1 MVVEV
6 SESKAECPMDEEF
19 ELIVNE
25 SFGGLG
31 GIEPCDGTPFLY
43 HRGLPGYRP
52 GPLRRLRVAERT
64 LGVRRVWVK
73 DESDRFGLP
82 AFKVLGASWAVYRR
96 LCEAL
101 GLEPGVLHPLKE
113 LKNRAMDLGPL
124 ELVTAT
130 DGNHG
135 RGVARTASWLGLG
148 ALIFMPAGSAAARI
162 DAIRSE
168 GARVTVVE
176 GDYDDAVEAAAA
188 MEGHGSWLI
197 QDTAWPGYETVPG
210 WIVEG
215 YSTIGLEADEAL
227 AALKEPPPDLVAV
240 QIGVGSL
247 AAAMVRHYR
256 SVGCEKEPRMLGVE
270 PVGAACAL
278 ESIRAGRLRSV
289 PGPHRSVMAG
299 LNCGSLSSIAWP
311 LIRDGIDAFVAIGDG
326 AAFDS
331 MRMLAAEGIVS
342 GESGASGL
350 AGLLEIAIR
359 DRETLH
365 GILGLSGVSNVLVIS
380 TEGITDPLTYD
391 RIVG

>member
-1 MVVEV
+1 M
-6 SESKAECPMDEEF
+6 SEEY

-25 SFGGLG
+25 DRGGLWG
-31 GIEPCDGTPFLY
+31 LEPCGGTPFLF

-52 GPLRRLRVAERT
+52 GPLRRLRAAEES

-96 LCEAL
+96 LCEEL
-101 GLEPGVLHPLKE
+101 GLQPEALHPLRE
-113 LKNRAMDLGPL
+113 LRNRVEDIGPL

-135 RGVARTASWLGLG
+135 RGVARTAAWLGLG
-148 ALIFMPAGSAAARI
+148 ARIFMPAGSATARI

-168 GARVTVVE
+168 GARVTIVE

-188 MEGHGSWLI
+188 MDGPGSWLV
-197 QDTAWPGYETVPG
+197 QDTAWPGYEKIPS

-215 YSTIGLEADEAL
+215 YSTIGREADEAL
-227 AALKEPPPDLVAV
+227 AALDEPRPGLVAV

-256 SVGCEKEPRMLGVE
+256 SGGSGKELRMLGVE
-270 PVGAACAL
+270 PAGAACAL
-278 ESIRAGRLRSV
+278 ESVRAGRRCTV
-289 PGPHRSVMAG
+289 PGPHESAMAG
-299 LNCGSLSSIAWP
+299 LNCGTLSSMAWP
-311 LIRDGIDAFVAIGDG
+311 LIRDGMDALVAIGDG
-326 AAFDS
+326 AAFGA
-331 MRMLAAEGIVS
+331 MRMLAEEGIVS

-350 AGLLEIAIR
+350 AGLLEIAGR
-359 DRETLH
+359 DRAALN
-365 GILGLSGVSNVLVIS
+365 GILGLGEESVILVIS
-380 TEGITDPLTYD
+380 TEGITDPALYK
-391 RIVG
+391 RIVR

>member
-1 MVVEV
+1 MVVEI
-6 SESKAECPMDEEF
+6 SKSKAECLMNKEF

-25 SFGGLG
+25 ARGGLG
-31 GIEPCDGTPFLY
+31 GLEPCGGTPFSY
-43 HRGLPGYRP
+43 HRTLPGYRP
-52 GPLRRLRVAERT
+52 GPLRRLPAAEGP

-96 LCEAL
+96 LCDEL
-101 GLEPGVLHPLKE
+101 GLDPEMLLPLQE
-113 LKNRAMDLGPL
+113 LRKRAGDIGPL

-135 RGVARTASWLGLG
+135 RGVARTAAWLGLG
-148 ALIFMPAGSAAARI
+148 ARVFMPSGSAAARI

-168 GARVTVVE
+168 GARVTVVK

-188 MEGHGSWLI
+188 REGTGSWLI
-197 QDTAWPGYETVPG
+197 QDTAWPGYEEVPG

-215 YSTIGLEADEAL
+215 YSTIGRETDEAFT
-227 AALKEPPPDLVAV
+227 ALDEQPPDLVAV

-256 SVGCEKEPRMLGVE
+256 SVGREKEPRMLGVE
-270 PVGAACAL
+270 PAGAACAL
-278 ESIRAGRLRSV
+278 ESVRAGRRCTV

-299 LNCGSLSSIAWP
+299 LNCGTLSSIAWP
-311 LIRDGIDAFVAIGDG
+311 LIRDGIDAFVSIGDR

-331 MRMLAAEGIVS
+331 MLMLAEGGIVS

-359 DRETLH
+359 DREALH
-365 GILGLSGVSNVLVIS
+365 GILGLGGESVVLVIS
-380 TEGITDPLTYD
+380 TEGITDPALYE
-391 RIVG
+391 RIVK

>member
-1 MVVEV
+1 
-6 SESKAECPMDEEF
+6 MDEKY

-25 SFGGLG
+25 SCGGLD
-31 GIEPCDGTPFLY
+31 GIEPCGGVPFSY
-43 HRGLPGYRP
+43 HRTLPGYRP
-52 GPLRRLRVAERT
+52 GPLRRLRPAEGL
-64 LGVRRVWVK
+64 LGVRRFWVK

-96 LCEAL
+96 LCEEFDI
-101 GLEPGVLHPLKE
+101 EPEVLHSRSE
-113 LKNRAMDLGPL
+113 LERRARDLGPL

-135 RGVARTASWLGLG
+135 RGVARTAAWFGLG
-148 ALIFMPAGSAAARI
+148 AHIFMPSGSAASRI

-168 GARVTVVE
+168 GALVTIVD

-188 MEGHGSWLI
+188 REGPGSWLV
-197 QDTAWPGYETVPG
+197 QDTAWPGYERIPR

-215 YSTIGLEADEAL
+215 YSTIGLEADEAF
-227 AALKEPPPDLVAV
+227 AALQEPPPDLVAV

-256 SVGCEKEPRMLGVE
+256 SGGRGKELHMLGVE

-278 ESIRAGRLRSV
+278 ESVRAGKPCSV

-299 LNCGSLSSIAWP
+299 LNCGNLSSIAWP
-311 LIRDGIDAFVAIGDG
+311 LIRDGIDAFVSICDE
-326 AAFDS
+326 AAFDA
-331 MRMLAAEGIVS
+331 MRLLAAGGIVS

-350 AGLLEIAIR
+350 AGLLEIVRR
-359 DRETLH
+359 DRAVLH
-365 GILGLSGVSNVLVIS
+365 GPLGLGRESSLLVIS
-380 TEGITDPLTYD
+380 TEGITDPVTYG
-391 RIVG
+391 RVIE